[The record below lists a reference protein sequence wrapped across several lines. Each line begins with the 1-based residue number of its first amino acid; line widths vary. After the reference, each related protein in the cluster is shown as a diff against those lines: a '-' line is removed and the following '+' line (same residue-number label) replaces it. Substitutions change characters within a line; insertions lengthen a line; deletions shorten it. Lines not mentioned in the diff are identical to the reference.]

1 MNKIKTLFILG
12 IIASSSLYAQKEGKK
27 IDDLTFLF
35 VDEKYEDV
43 INKAEGLMQNDDY
56 KKHPLIYVYASMAYY
71 EMSRRPGKFDVG
83 EKDSKYPRPLKMAQK
98 HLYKFTK
105 TDAKAKKYYDN
116 QWSDD
121 FKDYYIQLSDTS
133 NKLAQMLYLNDKHR
147 KAASLYK
154 AAYRGIP
161 SDPVLLLWQ
170 GVAEMKSKNSVEG
183 KKSLALAMKKID
195 ENFIPTK
202 ATSAVLA
209 YGMLLAEEFFR
220 GSIGDPVNA
229 DKAKKLIEVFKK
241 YDPNEIDK
249 NALAERE
256 AAAKKAAMQDR
267 VMRKFVS
274 DSEDEDNLDRK
285 GKVIIDGTSTGG
297 SGDGKS
303 GNADDELDKLEKE
316 AEGGKEKILNTN
328 KKRI

>member
-1 MNKIKTLFILG
+1 MRTFKIVCIL
-12 IIASSSLYAQKEGKK
+12 IIMGSSNVFAQKEGKK

-35 VDEKYEDV
+35 VDEKYEAV
-43 INKAEGLMQNDDY
+43 VNKAEALMQNDSY

-83 EKDSKYPRPLKMAQK
+83 EKDSRYPKPLKMAQK

-121 FKDYYIQLSDTS
+121 FKDYYVQLSDTS
-133 NKLAQMLYLNDKHR
+133 NKLAQMLYLNEKYR

-195 ENFIPTK
+195 ENFVPTK

-209 YGMLLAEEFFR
+209 RGMLLAEEIFR
-220 GSIGDPVNA
+220 GKLMDITNA
-229 DKAKKLIEVFKK
+229 DKAKKLLEVFKK
-241 YDPNEIDK
+241 YDPDELDK
-249 NALAERE
+249 EAMAKRE
-256 AAAKKAAMQDR
+256 AEAKAAAMKDR

-274 DSEDEDNLDRK
+274 DADDEDNADRK
-285 GKVIIDGTSTGG
+285 GKVIIDGKATGG
-297 SGDGKS
+297 DSEEKAGS
-303 GNADDELDKLEKE
+303 EDDELDRLEKE
-316 AEGGKEKILNTN
+316 AEGG
-328 KKRI
+328 R